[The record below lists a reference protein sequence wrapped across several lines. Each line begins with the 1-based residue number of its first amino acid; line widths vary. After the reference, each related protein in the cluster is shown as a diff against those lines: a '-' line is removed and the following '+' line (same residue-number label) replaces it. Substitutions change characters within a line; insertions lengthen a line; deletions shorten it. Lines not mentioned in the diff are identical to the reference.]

1 MKSSHYRTPR
11 TLADAEFIVGHREAC
26 PAPARASIADMALF
40 GAACVLLGLLI
51 AWSL

>member
-11 TLADAEFIVGHREAC
+11 TLADAEFIVGYREA
-26 PAPARASIADMALF
+26 PAPARASLADMALF
-40 GAACVLLGLLI
+40 GVACVFLGLLI